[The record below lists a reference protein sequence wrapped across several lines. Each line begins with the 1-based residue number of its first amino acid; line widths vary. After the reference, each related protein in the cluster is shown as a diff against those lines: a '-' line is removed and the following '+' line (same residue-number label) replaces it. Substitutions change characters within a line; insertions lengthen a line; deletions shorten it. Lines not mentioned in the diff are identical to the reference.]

1 MVDVSPPEYWAW
13 IFSAALRADKRP
25 PGYVDLLAK
34 FVSGNRTLPIVRLA
48 LASACQRLTVEQ
60 RKPIVL
66 ALLAHEEDKDDHNL
80 PLMYWYAAEPIVAA
94 DPAWAAEALAAC
106 KIPKVSEF
114 IARRLSEK

>member
-1 MVDVSPPEYWAW
+1 MELGNPNEADLDALIE
-13 IFSAALRADKRP
+13 SARSDRSRGGIL
-25 PGYVDLLAK
+25 
-34 FVSGNRTLPIVRLA
+34 RLA

-66 ALLAHEEDKDDHNL
+66 ALLAHEEDKDDPNL
-80 PLMYWYAAEPIVAA
+80 PLNDWYAA

>member
-1 MVDVSPPEYWAW
+1 MDLGNPNE
-13 IFSAALRADKRP
+13 
-25 PGYVDLLAK
+25 VDLDALIESAR
-34 FVSGNRTLPIVRLA
+34 SDRSRGGILRLA
-48 LASACQRLTVEQ
+48 LASACLRLTVEQ

-66 ALLAHEEDKDDHNL
+66 ALLAHEEDKDDPNL
-80 PLMYWYAAEPIVAA
+80 PLMDWYAAEPIVAA

>member
-1 MVDVSPPEYWAW
+1 MYQL
-13 IFSAALRADKRP
+13 ALRYAQDARFP
-25 PGYVDLLAK
+25 A
-34 FVSGNRTLPIVRLA
+34 VRLA

-66 ALLAHEEDKDDHNL
+66 ALLAHEEDKDDQNL
-80 PLMYWYAAEPIVAA
+80 PLMVWYAAEPIVAA

-114 IARRLSEK
+114 IARRLAEK

>member
-1 MVDVSPPEYWAW
+1 MESKVKDPRLPEV
-13 IFSAALRADKRP
+13 LLD
-25 PGYVDLLAK
+25 LAK
-34 FVSGNRTLPIVRLA
+34 THKSQTIRLA

-80 PLMYWYAAEPIVAA
+80 PLMYWYAAE
-94 DPAWAAEALAAC
+94 ALAAC

>member
-1 MVDVSPPEYWAW
+1 MPAQQAKPATISGSC
-13 IFSAALRADKRP
+13 FSVLGKKAH
-25 PGYVDLLAK
+25 
-34 FVSGNRTLPIVRLA
+34 SPIVRLA

-66 ALLAHEEDKDDHNL
+66 ALLAHEEDKDDQNL

-106 KIPKVSEF
+106 KIPKLTEF
-114 IARRLSEK
+114 IARRMSEK